1 MKDCKKTD
9 ESHCKDMNENGKT
22 KWQINNV
29 TGSSLKA
36 IKNRRVL
43 ICWLK
48 LNQNCQLALSVTCC
62 TNTKPHVVDVIFIHA
77 ALNVI
82 IIQTLHCLTLL
93 LIAPSSLSNSTLKST
108 NYRIYPVSQ
117 PNPEAVWLI
126 MWLPE
131 RQQLMNACGLLF
143 MPSSLTH
150 WKKIWTLKKVI
161 SHGNEA
167 VKSLRSRH
175 RQKVVSSEVI
185 VQDLRHWLKCVS
197 CLICVY
203 CVC

>member
-1 MKDCKKTD
+1 MKSNKKQVSFD
-9 ESHCKDMNENGKT
+9 LLAET
-22 KWQINNV
+22 K
-29 TGSSLKA
+29 S
-36 IKNRRVL
+36 
-43 ICWLK
+43 K
-48 LNQNCQLALSVTCC
+48 LTLSVTCC
-62 TNTKPHVVDVIFIHA
+62 TNTHLHVIDVIIIIFIHA

-82 IIQTLHCLTLL
+82 IIQTLLCLTLL

-143 MPSSLTH
+143 MPSSFTH
-150 WKKIWTLKKVI
+150 WKKIWPLKKVI
-161 SHGNEA
+161 WHGNEA
-167 VKSLRSRH
+167 VKSVWYRH

-197 CLICVY
+197 CLICVC
-203 CVC
+203 CVCVREREHWYLTAALL